1 MNALCLLLL
10 TTCAPGAQPAAL
22 QAPAGD
28 YAGYDNQSSQ
38 WQTTDQP
45 HHGFLGRL
53 WGHVSHRHSGNN
65 TTMTNNNGWKGYN
78 QPDGTTMPMNGNVA
92 RDGGMPVTEGMPMT
106 ESMPAGRTLPM
117 AEGMPAPGP
126 MMAGDRPT
134 VTTEPMRLLPTPV
147 VTPTSSAMPAVGD
160 VARPLPR
167 GEPLPVMTGE
177 PR

>member
-92 RDGGMPVTEGMPMT
+92 RTEGMPMT